1 MSANRLLNLSALRAH
16 LKRGGLLA
24 YPTESCYGLGCDP
37 CNRAAV
43 QKILRLKRRPWHKGL
58 ILVAANLEQVAR
70 FILPLRATERAT
82 LGQYWP
88 GPYTFLLPVSVRAPK
103 LLIGKHTSLA
113 VRVSAH
119 PTVAGLTRKLGPL
132 VSTSAN
138 VSGAKP
144 IKTYAEA
151 QRAFGQ
157 QVWVLPGRIG
167 KRRAPSVI
175 IDLQS
180 GKKLR
185 G

>member
-1 MSANRLLNLSALRAH
+1 MLSSSTNLSALLAH
-16 LKRGGLLA
+16 LKRGGVIA

-37 CNRAAV
+37 RNRAAV
-43 QKILRLKRRPWHKGL
+43 KKILRLKRRPWHKGL
-58 ILVAANLEQVAR
+58 ILVVSNLKQAAR
-70 FILPLRATERAT
+70 FILPVSASARAT
-82 LGQYWP
+82 LDQHWP
-88 GPYTFLLPVSVRAPK
+88 GPYTFLLPTSPRVPK
-103 LLIGKHTSLA
+103 LLSGKHKSVA

-119 PTVAGLTRKLGPL
+119 PEVARLTRTLGPL

-138 VSGAKP
+138 VSGAKS

-151 QRAFGQ
+151 HRAFGQ

-175 IDLQS
+175 IDIQS

-185 G
+185 

>member
-1 MSANRLLNLSALRAH
+1 MPRFSNLNALRAH
-16 LKRGGLLA
+16 LKRGGVIA

-37 CNRAAV
+37 HNRAAV
-43 QKILRLKRRPWHKGL
+43 QKILRLKRRPWPKGL
-58 ILVAANLEQVAR
+58 ILVAADLQQIAR
-70 FILPLRATERAT
+70 LIQPVSAAGRAT
-82 LGQYWP
+82 LDQHWP
-88 GPYTFLLPVSVRAPK
+88 GPYTFLLPVSACAPK

-119 PTVAGLTRKLGPL
+119 PTVARLTRTLGPL